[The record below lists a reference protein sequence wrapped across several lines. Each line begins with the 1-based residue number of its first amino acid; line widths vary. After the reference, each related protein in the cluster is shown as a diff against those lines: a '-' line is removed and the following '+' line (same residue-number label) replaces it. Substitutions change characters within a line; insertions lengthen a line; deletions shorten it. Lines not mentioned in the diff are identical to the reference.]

1 MPSTPYGRSRTAR
14 ESGVASSGASAD
26 DDAPRHAPRRLAK
39 APALAATPAARVF
52 AEGLAAVPGALPAA
66 AVDAARRRC
75 LRYYDD
81 VVRTIA
87 QLELGE
93 ALEQGGFAT
102 FKPRQAGR
110 FDMVVPD
117 LLEDVGGGPW
127 RPVVEAVLG
136 SDARLCHAGVILA
149 LPGAAGQPWH
159 SDGDHVHDEFH
170 LPPHALNVFLPLV
183 DCGVRNG
190 ATEFAPR
197 THLDWRADARPVVV
211 EAAAGDA
218 IVFDWRL
225 KHRGLPHRG
234 AEPRPLVYLT
244 YAAPWN
250 SNLQPDFN
258 VSVCDSFDATSSSVL
273 RELDESHRFVQKS
286 AKSTSI

>member
-1 MPSTPYGRSRTAR
+1 M
-14 ESGVASSGASAD
+14 
-26 DDAPRHAPRRLAK
+26 
-39 APALAATPAARVF
+39 
-52 AEGLAAVPGALPAA
+52 
-66 AVDAARRRC
+66 
-75 LRYYDD
+75 
-81 VVRTIA
+81 
-87 QLELGE
+87 
-93 ALEQGGFAT
+93 
-102 FKPRQAGR
+102 
-110 FDMVVPD
+110 
-117 LLEDVGGGPW
+117 
-127 RPVVEAVLG
+127 
-136 SDARLCHAGVILA
+136 A

-244 YAAPWN
+244 YAAPWFVDDYN
-250 SNLQPDFN
+250 FSRD
-258 VSVCDSFDATSSSVL
+258 
-273 RELDESHRFVQKS
+273 RFADLPPLVPAS
-286 AKSTSI
+286 TRGDRAKRRGEAPPS